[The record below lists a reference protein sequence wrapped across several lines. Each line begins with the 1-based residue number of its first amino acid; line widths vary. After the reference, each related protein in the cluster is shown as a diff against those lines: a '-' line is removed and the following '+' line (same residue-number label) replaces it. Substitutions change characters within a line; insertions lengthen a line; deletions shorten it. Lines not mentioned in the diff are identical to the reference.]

1 MGQKPKINTKRKLII
16 LTNVLAP
23 YRIPLFNELSEQMD
37 VLVLTC
43 NELEQHRFWNIAN
56 IKFNFS
62 CLSGLKLNYSLF
74 GDEPKYIYLKFSV
87 IKYIFRKNTI
97 FLIGDASW
105 TSHLFAFFLTC
116 TGNKYHF
123 WTEHTI
129 GSPRRSGF
137 LGLVRRFTVSRA
149 VKVFCPGTQTEKY
162 LNNIEK
168 RNQGIYKLHN
178 TPAEIFYKQ
187 PVIGHRIKKKNK
199 LKFIFVGQLI
209 ERKSI
214 YDTVKLTTLA
224 GNAGIDCS
232 VDFVG
237 DGKLKQWIKL
247 QPEASKVNYL
257 GRLKPEQLH
266 SLYRKYDAL
275 VLLSKYEPWGL
286 VVNEALLCGT
296 PCLVTNSV
304 GASDIIDSKNGFVVP
319 TIYDDKLLISALKQ
333 LNGADFD
340 SEEIRSVA
348 SLVTPYEASKR
359 LIKNL

>member
-1 MGQKPKINTKRKLII
+1 MNTSKNKLII

-23 YRIPLFNELSEQMD
+23 YRIPFFNELNKQMD
-37 VLVLTC
+37 LLVLTC
-43 NELEQHRFWNIAN
+43 NDLEQHRFWNIEN
-56 IKFNFS
+56 IKFKYS
-62 CLSGLKLNYSLF
+62 YLSGIKLNYSLF
-74 GDEPKYIYLKFSV
+74 GEEPKYVYLKFSV
-87 IKYIFRKNTI
+87 INYIFRKNTI

-105 TSHLFAFFLTC
+105 TSYLFAFFLTC
-116 TGNKYHF
+116 TGHKYHL

-129 GSPRRSGF
+129 GSPRRSGI
-137 LGLVRRFTVSRA
+137 LGLIRRFTVSRA

-168 RNQGIYKLHN
+168 RNQGIYKLYN
-178 TPAEIFYKQ
+178 TPAEIFYKKSA
-187 PVIGHRIKKKNK
+187 IRHRIKKKNK

-224 GNAGIDCS
+224 ENAGIDCS
-232 VDFVG
+232 IDFVG
-237 DGKLKQWIKL
+237 DGKLKQYIKL
-247 QPEASKVNYL
+247 QPETSKVNYL
-257 GRLKPEQLH
+257 GRLNPENLQ
-266 SLYRKYDAL
+266 SLYSKYDVL

-304 GASDIIDSKNGFVVP
+304 GASDIIDSRNGCILP
-319 TIYDDKLLISALKQ
+319 TIYNDKMLISALKQ
-333 LNGADFD
+333 LNDADFD
-340 SEEIRSVA
+340 SEEISSVA
-348 SLVTPYEASKR
+348 RRVTPYEASKR